1 MMYILAALI
10 DWDQDSFDK
19 LINVY
24 SYFPFLYSWMS
35 FLGVLLLLICTPLG
49 FARLFTIVGELVVSP
64 ISAKNLDEEYLTLAY
79 EEDCKNQKL
88 DSCLQKSLG
97 NSNNFNEQNL

>member
-1 MMYILAALI
+1 MLQMN
-10 DWDQDSFDK
+10 K
-19 LINVY
+19 LVL
-24 SYFPFLYSWMS
+24 FV
-35 FLGVLLLLICTPLG
+35 GVLLLLLCTPLG

-88 DSCLQKSLG
+88 DSCLQKTYGNSEHLNEQSLG
-97 NSNNFNEQNL
+97 SISSRY

>member
-1 MMYILAALI
+1 MKKCTPLYLI
-10 DWDQDSFDK
+10 HYKHS
-19 LINVY
+19 L
-24 SYFPFLYSWMS
+24 S
-35 FLGVLLLLICTPLG
+35 GVLLLLICTPLG

-88 DSCLQKSLG
+88 DFCQQKHVNPNTNLNEDELG
-97 NSNNFNEQNL
+97 SISSRYFLTEYCVC